1 MYVVAGAS
9 GNTGKIVAKRLLA
22 AGKKVRAI
30 VRHPDKA
37 KDLAEQ
43 GAELVSADLGDRA
56 AFEKALAGAT
66 GLYLLSPPDMGAQDF
81 LKERSALLTSVAAA
95 IKSARV
101 PHTVFLSSI
110 GGHQVSGT
118 GIILTTHAGE
128 TALHE
133 AGVGFTA
140 LRAAYFVENWGSVI
154 PVAKKD
160 GVLPS
165 FLPGNKAF
173 PMVCT
178 ADIGNTAADL
188 LLEGSGAPRV
198 VELSGPRDVSPAEVA
213 QTLSKILEKPVSLV
227 EPPLDAVVPTFTGF
241 GISANVAGL
250 FRDMY
255 AGLASGAVA
264 WQGGSAVARRGKT
277 SLEETLR
284 ALAR

>member
-1 MYVVAGAS
+1 MYVVTGAS

-37 KDLAEQ
+37 KDLADQ
-43 GAELVSADLGDRA
+43 GAELVSADLSDRA
-56 AFEKALAGAT
+56 ALEKALAGAT
-66 GLYLLSPPDMGAQDF
+66 GFYLLSPPDMGAQDF
-81 LKERSALLTSVAAA
+81 LKERSALLGSVASAVKAA
-95 IKSARV
+95 GV

-110 GGHQVSGT
+110 GAHRTSGT

-128 TALHE
+128 KALRE
-133 AGVGFTA
+133 AGVNFTA

-154 PVAKKD
+154 PVAKQD

-165 FLPGNKAF
+165 FLVGNKVT

-178 ADIGNTAADL
+178 VDIGTAAAEL
-188 LLEGSGAPRV
+188 LLEGANAPRV
-198 VELSGPRDVSPAEVA
+198 AELSGPRDVTPAEVA
-213 QTLSKILEKPVSLV
+213 QTLGKVLGKPVNLV
-227 EPPLDAVVPTFTGF
+227 EPPLDAVVPTFTSF

-255 AGLASGAVA
+255 AGLANGTVA
-264 WQGGSAVARRGKT
+264 WEGGSASARRGKT

-284 ALAR
+284 ALAG

>member
-37 KDLAEQ
+37 KDLADL
-43 GAELVSADLGDRA
+43 GAELVSADLSDRA
-56 AFEKALAGAT
+56 AIEKAFTGAS

-81 LKERSALLTSVAAA
+81 LKERSALLTSVAGAVKAA
-95 IKSARV
+95 GV

-110 GGHQVSGT
+110 GAHRTSGT

-128 TALHE
+128 NALRG
-133 AGVGFTA
+133 AGVNVTA

-154 PVAKKD
+154 PVAKQD

-165 FLPGNKAF
+165 FLPGNKVL

-178 ADIGNTAADL
+178 VDIGNTAADL
-188 LLEGSGAPRV
+188 LLEGANAPRV
-198 VELSGPRDVSPAEVA
+198 VELSGPRDVSTAEVA
-213 QTLSKILEKPVSLV
+213 QVVSKILGKPVNLV
-227 EPPLDAVVPTFTGF
+227 EPPLDAVVPTFTSF
-241 GISANVAGL
+241 GISTNIASL

-255 AGLASGAVA
+255 AGLADGTIA
-264 WQGGSAVARRGKT
+264 WEGGSAVARRGKT

-284 ALAR
+284 ALAG